1 MPIFTRRVRALA
13 VTLAAL
19 GGLAVPTPAQATTSG
34 AFVALSDV
42 APSILQDIRYDT
54 RHNFV
59 GRRVDG
65 YRQPLCIL
73 TRQAAEGLRKAQAQL
88 VRRGY
93 TLKVYD
99 CYRPQRAVDQI
110 GRAHV

>member
-13 VTLAAL
+13 VSLATLAT
-19 GGLAVPTPAQATTSG
+19 LAVPATAQA
-34 AFVALSDV
+34 APVAPREFVALSDV
-42 APSILQDIRYDT
+42 APSILQDIRYAT
-54 RHNFV
+54 PHNFV

-65 YRQPLCIL
+65 YLQPLCIL

-88 VRRGY
+88 VRQGY

-99 CYRPQRAVDQI
+99 CYRP
-110 GRAHV
+110 